1 MTALP
6 QSPRLAHTR
15 KAETGQSPPG
25 GRPFLPSRTPGNRSG
40 SGVKRGE
47 QAKRSEEVRG
57 GPAGAHTPGAAVPHT
72 RGRPGGRTQGAR
84 PLLELCPHDFPSK
97 RFKHESKCNEE
108 PTTSPGSFGQRRRG
122 QGVGGSGVGGRGSGH
137 GHARAP
143 AWALPPPGAGGGR
156 PPPPVCPEAGL
167 PHAPSV
173 RISEDKRKCCFS

>member
-25 GRPFLPSRTPGNRSG
+25 GRPFLPSRTPGNRSD

-122 QGVGGSGVGGRGSGH
+122 RGVGGSGVGARTRACTCLGPASSGR
-137 GHARAP
+137 
-143 AWALPPPGAGGGR
+143 WWGAAAASR
-156 PPPPVCPEAGL
+156 CPEAGL